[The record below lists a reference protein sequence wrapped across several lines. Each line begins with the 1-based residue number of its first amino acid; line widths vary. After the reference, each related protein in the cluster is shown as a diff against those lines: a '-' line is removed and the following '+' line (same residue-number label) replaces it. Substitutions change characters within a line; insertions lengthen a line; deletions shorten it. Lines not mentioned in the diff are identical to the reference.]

1 MYRGF
6 VDERRAVLRMT
17 GGDARE
23 VLQGVVTNDIDRL
36 APGRAVYAALLTP
49 QGKYLFDFFLLD
61 GDAVAEGAVLI
72 DVARDRAG
80 ALAQRLKMYCLRRD
94 ARIEG
99 ESEMGVALLWP
110 EGDTPGGHPGVPQW
124 APNRG
129 IVVPDPRAGALG
141 WRIYAEKPEIALA
154 DTGAARGERSDYD
167 ALRVEHLVPESG
179 VELVPEDTFILE
191 AGFERLHGVDF
202 RKGCFVGQEVTAR
215 MKHKATLR
223 KGLVRVA
230 VAGDAAP
237 GTPVTADGKPAGT
250 LFTVAGGRGLAELRL
265 DRAGAGMQAGDARVD
280 YAGEAG

>member
-6 VDERRAVLRMT
+6 VDQGRAVLRMT
-17 GGDARE
+17 GGAARD
-23 VLQGVVTNDIDRL
+23 VLQGVVTNDVDRL
-36 APGRAVYAALLTP
+36 KPGRAVYAALLTP

-61 GDAVAEGAVLI
+61 GEDAIMI
-72 DVARDRAG
+72 DVARDRAE
-80 ALAQRLKMYCLRRD
+80 ALGHRLKMYCLRRD
-94 ARIEG
+94 ARVDG
-99 ESEMGVALLWP
+99 ESGLGVALLWP
-110 EGDTPGGHPGVPQW
+110 EGGTPGGHPGAPPM

-129 IVVPDPRAGALG
+129 IAVPDPRSGALG
-141 WRIYAEKPEIALA
+141 WRIYAEHAEIALA
-154 DTGAARGERSDYD
+154 DTGASRAERGDYD

-179 VELVPEDTFILE
+179 VELVPDDTFILE

-223 KGLVRVA
+223 KGLVRVS
-230 VAGDAAP
+230 VAGEAAP

-265 DRAGAGMQAGDARVD
+265 DRAGAGMQAGEARVD
-280 YAGEAG
+280 YAG